1 MKIPLSKIIN
11 ILTPQ
16 NRRSAYVLMIVML
29 IGMLLEMIG
38 VGLVVPVI
46 VILTEQDITTIYPGF
61 HVLLDM
67 IGNPNQKTLIVGVM
81 LLLLASYLFK
91 NIFLA
96 FLAWKQSRFTFTLQS
111 ELPKRLFAIYLGQPY
126 TFHLQ
131 HNSASLVRNVRT
143 EVSVITNSVIT
154 PIMNV
159 FAEGLVLFGISILLL
174 FVEPVGILIVISVLG
189 FAAWGFYR
197 TTKSYV
203 LRWGK
208 ARQYHDGLSLQ
219 HLNQGLG
226 GVKDVKLL
234 GRELDFLNKFSS
246 HTSQSAKMNQLQAV
260 LKKMP
265 RLWLEFLGVMGLVTL
280 VLVMLNQDREIN
292 TIIPT
297 IGLFV
302 AAAFRLM
309 PSVNRILGGVQQI
322 RYGLP
327 TVDVLYKELNLHL
340 DESKTNTPTQ
350 LKRMIEI
357 NNVSY
362 SYPGSSTLS
371 LNNIFLEIEKGKT
384 IGIIGPSG
392 SGKSTLVDIILGLL
406 TPNEGQVQ
414 IDEYDT
420 QLNLRGW
427 QDQIGYVPQSIY
439 LTDDTLRRNVAF
451 GLPINQID
459 NVAVDR
465 AVKAAQLDSF
475 VASLPDGLETMVGEH
490 GVRLSGGQRQRIG
503 IARALYHDPAVLV
516 LDEATSALDEAT
528 EKKVMTAITAL
539 QGSKTIIIVAH
550 RLSTV
555 KDCDRIYRLANGGI
569 VEEGNAKDILN
580 DI

>member
-1 MKIPLSKIIN
+1 MIILLSKIID
-11 ILTPQ
+11 ILTPE
-16 NRRSAYVLMIVML
+16 NRRGVYFLMVAML
-29 IGMLLEMIG
+29 FIMILEMLSVSLII
-38 VGLVVPVI
+38 PVI
-46 VILTEQDITTIYPGF
+46 VVLTQHDIVSTYPIF
-61 HVLLDM
+61 QTFINA
-67 IGNPNQKTLIVGVM
+67 IGNPSQKELIIDVM
-81 LLLLASYLFK
+81 LLLLIGYFLK

-96 FLAWKQSRFTFTLQS
+96 FFAWKKTRFIYDLQAEFS
-111 ELPKRLFAIYLGQPY
+111 QRLFTIYLGQPY

-131 HNSASLVRNVRT
+131 RNSATLVRNVRA
-143 EVSVITNSVIT
+143 EVSMVTNSIIM
-154 PIMNV
+154 PIINI
-159 FAEGLVLFGISILLL
+159 FAEVLVLIGISVLLIII
-174 FVEPVGILIVISVLG
+174 EPIGILIVITILSIT
-189 FAAWGFYR
+189 AWGFYSL
-197 TTKSYV
+197 TKGYI

-234 GRELDFLNKFSS
+234 GRGLGFLNEFAI
-246 HTSQSAKMNQLQAV
+246 HTSQSAKMNQLQAT
-260 LKKMP
+260 LKQMP
-265 RLWLEFLGVMGLVTL
+265 RLWLELLGVIGLVAL
-280 VLVMLNQDREIN
+280 VLIMISQGREIS
-292 TIIPT
+292 TIIPLL
-297 IGLFV
+297 GLFA

-309 PSVNRILGGVQQI
+309 PSVNRILSGVQQL

-327 TVDVLYKELNLHL
+327 AIDVLHKELSLL
-340 DESKTNTPTQ
+340 VEESKTNEI
-350 LKRMIEI
+350 LSLHNKIELSNI
-357 NNVSY
+357 SY
-362 SYPGSSTLS
+362 TYPGSSVVS
-371 LNNIFLEIEKGKT
+371 LNKIFFSVEKGKT
-384 IGIIGPSG
+384 VGVIGSSG

-406 TPNEGQVQ
+406 SPTDGQVK
-414 IDEYDT
+414 IDNYDI
-420 QLNLRGW
+420 QLNLRSW

-451 GLPINQID
+451 GLSENEID
-459 NVAVDR
+459 DIAVHR
-465 AVKAAQLDSF
+465 AIKAAQLEDF
-475 VASLPDGLETMVGEH
+475 VISLSDGLETMVGEH

-528 EKKVMTAITAL
+528 EKNVMTAITAL

-555 KDCDRIYRLANGGI
+555 KDCDRIYRLANGSI